1 MLGII
6 SGSGLYEL
14 KGLKVKESL
23 DIDTPYGNPSGP
35 IMKCEYEGRAVNFLP
50 RHGRDH
56 SIPPHKVNYRANI
69 WALKELGVQ
78 RIISVSAVGG
88 INKDYTPGS
97 IVIGDQIMDFTK
109 NRVNTFFDSSDV
121 VHVDFTY
128 PFCEDM
134 RKIITDISKKIE
146 MDVTGKGTYIA
157 VEGPRLETA
166 SEIGHYRSA
175 GADIVG
181 MTGMPEAVLAR
192 EAEICYAG
200 IYVVTNYAAG
210 IKEGK
215 LTTDEVVET
224 MKGSADRIKKLL
236 ADLIKP
242 ISVERTCACKD
253 ALKDAR
259 L

>member
-1 MLGII
+1 MTGII
-6 SGSGLYEL
+6 AGSGLYEIE
-14 KGLKVKESL
+14 GLTIKESL
-23 DIDTPYGNPSGP
+23 EIDTPYGMPSGP
-35 IMKCEYEGRAVNFLP
+35 VMICEYGGRAANFLP
-50 RHGRDH
+50 RHGKDH
-56 SIPPHKVNYRANI
+56 SIPPHRVNYRANI
-69 WALKELGVQ
+69 WALKSVGVR
-78 RIISVSAVGG
+78 RIISVSAAGG
-88 INKDYTPGS
+88 INRDLSPGD

-109 NRVNTFFDSSDV
+109 NRINTFFDESDV

-128 PFCEDM
+128 PFCDQM
-134 RKIITDISKKIE
+134 RKIIIDRAGEIHIGVVRE
-146 MDVTGKGTYIA
+146 GTYIA

-166 SEIGHYRSA
+166 SEIEHYRSA

-210 IKEGK
+210 MKEGK
-215 LTTDEVVET
+215 LTTEEVIAT
-224 MKGSADRIKKLL
+224 MKGSAEKIRE
-236 ADLIKP
+236 LIAHL
-242 ISVERTCACKD
+242 VEPLSAKRTCACKD

>member
-23 DIDTPYGNPSGP
+23 DIDTPYGKPSSF
-35 IMKCEYEGRAVNFLP
+35 IMKCEYEGRVIHFLP
-50 RHGRDH
+50 RHGRSH

-88 INKDYTPGS
+88 INKDYTPGR

-109 NRVNTFFDSSDV
+109 NRINTFFDSSDV

-128 PFCEDM
+128 PFCDDM
-134 RKIITDISKKIE
+134 RKIMIE
-146 MDVTGKGTYIA
+146 TVGRIKMDVVKEGIYIA

-166 SEIGHYRSA
+166 SEIEHYRSA

-224 MKGSADRIKKLL
+224 MKGSMDKIKELL
-236 ADLIKP
+236 AHLVEPLSI
-242 ISVERTCACKD
+242 ERTCACKD

>member
-6 SGSGLYEL
+6 SGSGLYEIE
-14 KGLKVKESL
+14 GLKIKESL
-23 DIDTPYGNPSGP
+23 EVDTPYGRPAGP
-35 IMKCEYEGRAVNFLP
+35 VMLCEYGGGAVNFLP

-56 SIPPHKVNYRANI
+56 SIPPHKINFRANI

-88 INKDYTPGS
+88 INKDLSPGH

-109 NRVNTFFDSSDV
+109 SRINTFFDNSDV
-121 VHVDFTY
+121 VHVDFTW
-128 PFCEDM
+128 PFCDDM
-134 RKIITDISKKIE
+134 RKIIIDTSEKIK

-166 SEIGHYRSA
+166 SEIEHYKSA

-181 MTGMPEAVLAR
+181 MTGMPEAALAR

-210 IKEGK
+210 MKEGK
-215 LTTDEVVET
+215 LTTEEVIET
-224 MKGSADRIKKLL
+224 MKGSADMIKELL
-236 ADLIKP
+236 AHLVEPLSIK
-242 ISVERTCACKD
+242 RTCACKD

>member
-6 SGSGLYEL
+6 SGSGLYEIE
-14 KGLKVKESL
+14 GLKVKESL
-23 DIDTPYGNPSGP
+23 DVDTPYGKPSGP
-35 IMKCEYEGRAVNFLP
+35 VMKCEYNERVIHFLP

-88 INKDYTPGS
+88 INKDCSPGH

-109 NRVNTFFDSSDV
+109 NRANTFFDSSDV
-121 VHVDFTY
+121 VHVDFTW
-128 PFCEDM
+128 PFCDEM
-134 RKIITDISKKIE
+134 RKIIIAISEKIK

-166 SEIGHYRSA
+166 SEIEHYRSA

-215 LTTDEVVET
+215 LTTDEVVAT
-224 MKGSADRIKKLL
+224 MKGSSAKIKELL
-236 ADLIKP
+236 AHLVEPLFI
-242 ISVERTCACKD
+242 ERTCACKD